1 MSPGGLLLSPWL
13 QLGRGVWAL
22 ASILMILEVYRM
34 IDVNAIATPEAYLPF
49 MLAASAIMAVI
60 FGKLVNDTFYHK
72 AIDTKMAAGKIES
85 AAELPPDKRYLY
97 GTIVSMIM
105 GMGAGMYLTA
115 YVIDYLGIVG
125 AGQWTF
131 VIFAGVISAVAAT
144 VFILILHWGLREFLV
159 RASDYAVSVADTA
172 KESVSKVAGAV
183 ATANEIKDIVDGD
196 ETSE

>member
-1 MSPGGLLLSPWL
+1 
-13 QLGRGVWAL
+13 
-22 ASILMILEVYRM
+22 M